1 LVIHKKFYHNQSCLL
16 FRFEFVRAVGNT
28 IVKPQI
34 QSGQGWT
41 GKVIKH
47 QTGQGPLYIRA
58 TRDIAVAGADP
69 ANNLTVAFGK
79 HSHS

>member
-1 LVIHKKFYHNQSCLL
+1 M

-58 TRDIAVAGADP
+58 TRDIAVVCIIFIII
-69 ANNLTVAFGK
+69 TTK
-79 HSHS
+79 HV